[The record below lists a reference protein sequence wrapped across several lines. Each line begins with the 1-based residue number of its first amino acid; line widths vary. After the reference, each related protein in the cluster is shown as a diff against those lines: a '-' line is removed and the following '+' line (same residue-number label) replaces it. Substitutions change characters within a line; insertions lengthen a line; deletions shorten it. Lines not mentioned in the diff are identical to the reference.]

1 MITAEYLAKATGA
14 TPANAAKYL
23 AAVNAAMVRF
33 EINTHQRIAAFL
45 ATVAIESAHLAA
57 VEEGLFYS
65 SPERLASIFKR
76 AFKSPAEAVPFAKNP
91 KALSAKLYEGFHGRG
106 LIQLTWRRNYEA
118 CGQAL
123 GVDLVGNPA
132 MLAAPEHAALSA
144 GWFWK
149 TNGCNEAAD
158 RGDMDAVTKIVN
170 GPAKLHLAERKA
182 QYLVAMASD
191 MTATA

>member
-1 MITAEYLAKATGA
+1 MISAEYLAKATGA

-23 AAVNAAMVRF
+23 VAVNAAMARF
-33 EINTHQRIAAFL
+33 EINTHQRVAAFL

-65 SPERLASIFKR
+65 SPDRLASIFKR

-132 MLAAPEHAALSA
+132 LLSAPEHAALSA

-191 MTATA
+191 MTTTA

>member
-1 MITAEYLAKATGA
+1 MISAAYLQTATGS

-23 AAVNAAMVRF
+23 DAINAALVRF
-33 EINTHQRIAAFL
+33 EINTHQRVAAFL

-65 SPERLASIFKR
+65 SPDRLASIFKR

-118 CGQAL
+118 CGKAL
-123 GVDLVGNPA
+123 DMDFVADPA
-132 MLAAPEHAALSA
+132 LLALPANAALSA

-149 TNGCNEAAD
+149 ANGCNEAAD
-158 RGDMDAVTKIVN
+158 RGDMEAVTKIVN

-182 QYLVAMASD
+182 QYQIAMASD
-191 MTATA
+191 MTTTA